1 MTYFVQ
7 QVISGLATGSLYALM
22 ALGLVLIYRVCGVVN
37 FSQGAMA
44 FLSALVAYAL
54 IHEGGQPWGVAVVGA
69 LGVAGMVGVLVEWG
83 VLQAARRRAAPVLG
97 LIIVTLGVAMIL
109 EGLAGMLFGHEAKL
123 FPPVVSGPPLR
134 WGAVLVTREQLLNL
148 GVGIALVSV
157 FYIFFRRTQVGLAL
171 QAIVQDPGAAR
182 LLGIPVERL
191 WQVSWGV
198 GAGLG
203 AVAGLFIASQLFLD
217 YGVML
222 ELLIKGFAAAVL
234 GGFSH
239 FAGALVGGVV
249 LGILENLVV
258 GYISTELRATFAFTV
273 LVVALVVRPEGLLG
287 RLRRRRA

>member
-54 IHEGGQPWGVAVVGA
+54 IHEWGQAPLVAFIGA
-69 LGVAGMVGVLVEWG
+69 LGVAGIVGVMVEWG
-83 VLQAARRRAAPVLG
+83 ILRVARRRAAPVLG
-97 LIIVTLGVAMIL
+97 LIIATLGVALVL
-109 EGLAGMLFGHEAKL
+109 EGLAGMLFGHETKL

-134 WGAVLVTREQLLNL
+134 WGGVLVTREQLLNL
-148 GVGIALVSV
+148 GVGLALVSV
-157 FYIFFRRTQVGLAL
+157 FYIFFRKTQVGLAL
-171 QAIVQDPGAAR
+171 RAIVQDPRAAQ

-217 YGVML
+217 NGVML
-222 ELLIKGFAAAVL
+222 ELLMKGFAAAVL

-249 LGILENLVV
+249 LGILESLVV
-258 GYISTELRATFAFTV
+258 GYISTELKATFAFTL
-273 LVVALVVRPEGLLG
+273 LVVVLIVRPEGLLG
-287 RLRRRRA
+287 QLRRRRA